1 MVSTSCWACGLAS
14 VQVWEAQLTAND
26 FPPVCAM
33 TGQPAEMWR
42 KFTFTKTP
50 PWAFFVGGV
59 LLSAALAERVTGYL
73 PLTHAS
79 AQKVNSMRWIFGG
92 LIALGFLLFFVSLG
106 VGANTTG
113 PAWGLLFLAS
123 LGLMFAGLIG
133 LVAGRGLMGPRGK
146 LFDVQPGQ
154 YQRLI
159 QLDNVHPNFV
169 AAVQQHQQ
177 ARAAQQSR

>member
-1 MVSTSCWACGLAS
+1 
-14 VQVWEAQLTAND
+14 
-26 FPPVCAM
+26 M
-33 TGQPAEMWR
+33 TGQPAETWK

-59 LLSAALAERVTGYL
+59 LLSSALAERVTGYL
-73 PLTHAS
+73 PLTRAS
-79 AQKVNSMRWIFGG
+79 AQKVNTVRWIFGG
-92 LIALGFLLFFVSLG
+92 LIALGFLLWVVSFV
-106 VGANTTG
+106 VAANTTG
-113 PAWGLLFLAS
+113 AAWGLLFLGG

-133 LVAGRGLMGPRGK
+133 LVIGRGAMGPRAR